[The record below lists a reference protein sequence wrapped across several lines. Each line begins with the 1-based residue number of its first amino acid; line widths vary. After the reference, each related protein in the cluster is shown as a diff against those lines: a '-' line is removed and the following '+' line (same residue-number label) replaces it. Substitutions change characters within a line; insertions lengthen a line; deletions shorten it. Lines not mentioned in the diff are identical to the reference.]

1 MHIHP
6 NQINPNTQ
14 LDALYAADK
23 AAAKREIER
32 TRRKLLEFAS
42 EIAGEAD
49 EEDCIVQLGAHE
61 EGRKQ
66 QNHNRGSRKKQKEQL
81 GTVDE
86 DKSLSDWA

>member
-1 MHIHP
+1 
-6 NQINPNTQ
+6 
-14 LDALYAADK
+14 
-23 AAAKREIER
+23 
-32 TRRKLLEFAS
+32 
-42 EIAGEAD
+42 
-49 EEDCIVQLGAHE
+49 VQLGAHE